1 MPDTWMIIGLSLLAG
16 FIGGKLSKKG
26 ERRSTD
32 TSGSLETLTAS
43 NVIATGEF
51 LLAKDG
57 KVRARLGLSQK
68 DGTPFLSLLDEQEKV
83 RVGLTAADKSISG
96 LLLSDRNGK
105 ARILIGVDDKD
116 ACRLLIRDNNEKVR
130 GSLILDT
137 DGLIHLKLCDMHG
150 RTRAM
155 LTVADDGAPG
165 IILMDDTGDARM
177 AIAGLDEKVL
187 WEAP

>member
-1 MPDTWMIIGLSLLAG
+1 MPNAWIVIGLSLLAG
-16 FIGGKLSKKG
+16 FVGGKLSKKG
-26 ERRSTD
+26 ERRSGD
-32 TSGSLETLTAS
+32 ASGSLETLTAS

-68 DGTPFLSLLDEQEKV
+68 DGAPFLSLLDEQEKI

-116 ACRLLIRDNNEKVR
+116 ACRLLIRDDDEKVR
-130 GSLILDT
+130 GSLILET
-137 DGLIHLKLCDMHG
+137 DGLIHLKLCDVHG
-150 RTRAM
+150 KTRAM

-165 IILMDDTGDARM
+165 IVLIDNAKDAKIV
-177 AIAGLDEKVL
+177 IADSDENTL
-187 WEAP
+187 WETP